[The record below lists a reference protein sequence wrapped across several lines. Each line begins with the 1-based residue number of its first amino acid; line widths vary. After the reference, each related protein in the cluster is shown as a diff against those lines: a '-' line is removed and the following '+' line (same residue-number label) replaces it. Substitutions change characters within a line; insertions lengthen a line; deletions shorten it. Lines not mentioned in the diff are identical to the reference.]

1 MVDSSCKFLAFVV
14 AAIAKAK
21 TINFITVVF
30 DVSAIV
36 FWFIL
41 IIIYNIHPMMME
53 CRTWVYDFG
62 LNTADKF
69 NALDDVRRIIV
80 NIVNHIDEIT
90 DAI

>member
-1 MVDSSCKFLAFVV
+1 MGNSSKSGDAFT
-14 AAIAKAK
+14 AIYA
-21 TINFITVVF
+21 
-30 DVSAIV
+30 
-36 FWFIL
+36 FWD
-41 IIIYNIHPMMME
+41 IIYNIHPMFME

-62 LNTADKF
+62 LNTVDKF